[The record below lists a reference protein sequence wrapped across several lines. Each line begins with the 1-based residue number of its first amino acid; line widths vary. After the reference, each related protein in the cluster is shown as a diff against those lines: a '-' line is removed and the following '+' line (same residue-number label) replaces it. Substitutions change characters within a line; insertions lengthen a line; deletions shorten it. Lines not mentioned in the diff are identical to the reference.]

1 VNRSWLGACA
11 WIIAGALA
19 GFLIYLA
26 LFALGAAAG
35 VHILFYRGIVLG
47 LVAAA
52 IVFIGF
58 ALVLRGREPAL
69 VIAAAAVSFSLNVC
83 FLVLL
88 PVTVD
93 RSVTVYLLSTIE
105 RQAEAG
111 MTPAALQ
118 HAFVQGY
125 VVDMGAI
132 ARRIDEQ
139 RRSGNISVAADGKVR
154 LTGQGRRFMAL
165 SRLVARLF
173 GTDPRFVRGP
183 DTAPPAQRPSQV
195 LSKHH

>member
-1 VNRSWLGACA
+1 MNRSWLGACV

-26 LFALGAAAG
+26 LFALGAAAS
-35 VHILFYRGIVLG
+35 VHILFYRGVVLG

-52 IVFIGF
+52 IVFI
-58 ALVLRGREPAL
+58 ALALLLRGREPAL
-69 VIAAAAVSFSLNVC
+69 VIAAAAVSSSVNIC

-105 RQAEAG
+105 RQADAG

-118 HAFVQGY
+118 QSFIQGY

-132 ARRIDEQ
+132 GRRIDEQ

-154 LTGQGRRFMAL
+154 LTAQGRRFMAL

-183 DTAPPAQRPSQV
+183 KAAPSGGV
-195 LSKHH
+195 LSKHR